1 LTTCKTCALW
11 GETESGEYGSCCRLS
26 DEDGWLT
33 IGDGTIYTLP
43 DFGCNEHAP
52 RGERPT
58 EVDNLDGTKMVVCNG
73 EITRV
78 STGDVAGFLERF
90 IALFEDHSYS
100 EYGALVLEAKGLL
113 ARHGEPLILEGP
125 LRWAYHEG
133 WSIGSSNVLDAI
145 WARWSETYHSEGP
158 HGSFR
163 VIIERLE

>member
-1 LTTCKTCALW
+1 LTTCKTCAALW

-78 STGDVAGFLERF
+78 STGD
-90 IALFEDHSYS
+90 SYS
-100 EYGALVLEAKGLL
+100 EYEALVLEAKGLL
-113 ARHGEPLILEGP
+113 AQHGEPLILEGP

-133 WSIGSSNVLDAI
+133 WSIGPSNVLDAI
-145 WARWSETYHSEGP
+145 WARWSETYRGEGS

-163 VIIERLE
+163 VIVERLE